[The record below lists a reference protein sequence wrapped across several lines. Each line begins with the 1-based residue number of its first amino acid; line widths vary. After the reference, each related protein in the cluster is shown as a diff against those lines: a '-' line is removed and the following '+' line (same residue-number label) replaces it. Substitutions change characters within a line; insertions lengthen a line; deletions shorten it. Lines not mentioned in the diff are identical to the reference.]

1 MEGRLIRIR
10 KPGKITDG
18 LWHLGCGN
26 SGIYVLEGSVSSIII
41 SAGKSY
47 IIPEVLKQLEA
58 YHVDVN
64 KIDKLLILHSHF
76 DHVGV
81 VPFFMRYLPGIS
93 VYASSR
99 AIRNLKNRKVIK
111 MINTLNREDARAR
124 GLLDELAVC
133 DWEWGD
139 GFGAIEVRDGDRI
152 SLGDTAI
159 RVLETPGHSQCSIS
173 AYVPRLKA
181 LFPSDG
187 GGVPFRNTIIVYG
200 TSDYSEFQN
209 SLLKLSEL
217 EVCFLCVDH
226 YGYVV
231 GEEAGQFLGRA
242 VGLAAKLRA
251 VIEDAYRRLGN
262 AEKVVDELIAAYSEE
277 NADGIVSGDLFRATW
292 QSIVRNVTVSMH

>member
-1 MEGRLIRIR
+1 M
-10 KPGKITDG
+10 
-18 LWHLGCGN
+18 
-26 SGIYVLEGSVSSIII
+26 EGSVSSIII

-47 IIPEVLKQLEA
+47 IIPEVLRQFEA
-58 YHVDVN
+58 FNIDVN

-76 DHVGV
+76 DHVGI

-93 VYASSR
+93 VYSSGR
-99 AIRNLKNRKVIK
+99 AIRNLKDRKVIG
-111 MINTLNREDARAR
+111 MINTLNREDAMAR
-124 GLLDELAVC
+124 ELLDELEAY

-139 GFGAIEVRDGDRI
+139 GFGAIEVGDDDGI

-159 RVLETPGHSQCSIS
+159 HVLETPGHSQCSIS

-187 GGVPFRNTIIVYG
+187 GGIPFRNTIIVYG
-200 TSDYSEFQN
+200 TSNYGEFQK

-217 EVCFLCVDH
+217 EVRILCADH

-231 GEEAGQFLGRA
+231 GEEAAHFIGRA
-242 VGLAAKLRA
+242 SGLAAKLRA
-251 VIEDAYRRLGN
+251 MIENSYGRLGDV
-262 AEKVVDELIAAYSEE
+262 EKVVDELTAVFSEE

-292 QSIVRNVTVSMH
+292 RSIVKNITVSMHKGK